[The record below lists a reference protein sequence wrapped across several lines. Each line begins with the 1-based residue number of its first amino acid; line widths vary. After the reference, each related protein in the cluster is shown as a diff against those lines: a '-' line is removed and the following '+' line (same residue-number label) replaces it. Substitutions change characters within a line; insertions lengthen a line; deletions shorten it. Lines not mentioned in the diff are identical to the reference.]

1 MGAAISTKI
10 CLDFGITVPV
20 VTILVGGGRGSLKNV
35 RKTLEG
41 QLPVVIVKGSGR
53 LADLLVH
60 VMQEIVP
67 RYNSNVANRVM
78 HALTVTSR
86 CFYRFKDQKRIL
98 KDQKRILEDLKKLSE
113 GVFGPTK
120 NHTEIAE
127 DINACINALPAK
139 VSKRLAMLWLHP
151 HKLATHLFVWV
162 HFFELPPR
170 ANPVEIV
177 DFYRKK

>member
-1 MGAAISTKI
+1 MMGAVISTKV

-53 LADLLVH
+53 LADLLAH
-60 VMQEIVP
+60 VMQQIVP

-86 CFYRFKDQKRIL
+86 CFYRFTDQKSIL
-98 KDQKRILEDLKKLSE
+98 KELKKLSE
-113 GVFGPTK
+113 REFGPTK
-120 NHTEIAE
+120 NYTEIAE

-139 VSKRLAMLWLHP
+139 VSKNAWQCSGYTLTNSPHTCLDGCISLNSLHELIRLRLWTSTRRSSIL
-151 HKLATHLFVWV
+151 
-162 HFFELPPR
+162 
-170 ANPVEIV
+170 
-177 DFYRKK
+177 